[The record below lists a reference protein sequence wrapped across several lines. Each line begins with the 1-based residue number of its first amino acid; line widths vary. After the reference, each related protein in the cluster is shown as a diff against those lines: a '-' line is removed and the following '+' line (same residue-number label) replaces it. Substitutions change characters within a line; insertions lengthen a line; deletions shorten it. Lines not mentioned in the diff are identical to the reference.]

1 MEDEDRGRADEED
14 DADEAAEVDEEAE
27 SKEAHK
33 LGERRGWDF

>member
-33 LGERRGWDF
+33 LGDRRGWDF